1 MLEIKANGAQ
11 LLRAPIIRE
20 QAAETKVI
28 PKIVHYLNNSS
39 VRRHV
44 FSTKQTVSP
53 TNTGATQTTPT
64 PPDQRSAFT

>member
-1 MLEIKANGAQ
+1 MLEIKADDAR
-11 LLRAPIIRE
+11 LLRASIIRE
-20 QAAETKVI
+20 RAAETKVI

-53 TNTGATQTTPT
+53 TNTGATQTNPP